1 MTESNSPQVDPRAV
15 RRGRVIALSLFAIAL
30 LPIVLASWMYFGGWG
45 AVGGTANK
53 GELLQPVGAV
63 ETLGLRTVDN
73 TPLTDRFFPA
83 REEPLWLILTI
94 AEACDTA
101 CRKALHEVRQVHIAL
116 GKESERVERGLWV
129 VQSTAA
135 GAGESISDGQTL
147 GQQYPELVLLEH
159 ESGQARP
166 ELPGAAE
173 LQTSYQIYVI
183 DPNGNIV
190 LRYDAS
196 NAGEDLLDDLKKLL
210 RLSNIG

>member
-1 MTESNSPQVDPRAV
+1 MTESNSSQVDPRAV

-45 AVGGTANK
+45 AVGASANK

-63 ETLGLRTVDN
+63 ETLGLRTGDN
-73 TPLTDRFFPA
+73 MPLTDRFYPA
-83 REEPLWLILTI
+83 REEPLWLILTV
-94 AEACDTA
+94 AANCDTA

-116 GKESERVERGLWV
+116 GKESERVERGLWL

-135 GAGESISDGQTL
+135 GAGDSTREGQTL
-147 GQQYPELVLLEH
+147 AQQYPELVLLEH

-173 LQTSYQIYVI
+173 LQNSYQIYVI

-190 LRYDAS
+190 LRYDEANS
-196 NAGEDLLDDLKKLL
+196 GEDLLDDLKKLL